1 MIVVCSCFVLR
12 GRCAVLMHTV
22 YHCASSS
29 AALLAVMVAK
39 LRSELHL
46 RSVYLLCNYELL
58 ILINWGD
65 RGCARHSSRDESIK
79 LVVCSHL
86 PRFYSTALLHDKT
99 LLKSPGFQ
107 MEMYSELRTGVES
120 GPLCTSHR
128 RAVLFPM
135 FHD

>member
-1 MIVVCSCFVLR
+1 MSIFLIVVCSFFVLR

-29 AALLAVMVAK
+29 TSTALLAVMVAK

-65 RGCARHSSRDESIK
+65 RGCARHSSRGESTK
-79 LVVCSHL
+79 LVILS
-86 PRFYSTALLHDKT
+86 PPALLR
-99 LLKSPGFQ
+99 GFAVIG
-107 MEMYSELRTGVES
+107 SADFGLELVVVFT
-120 GPLCTSHR
+120 
-128 RAVLFPM
+128 
-135 FHD
+135 